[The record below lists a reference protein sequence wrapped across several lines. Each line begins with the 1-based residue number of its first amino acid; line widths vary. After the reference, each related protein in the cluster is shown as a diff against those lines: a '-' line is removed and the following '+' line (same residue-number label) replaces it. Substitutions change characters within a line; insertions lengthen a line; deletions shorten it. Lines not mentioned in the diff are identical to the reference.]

1 MLPSLILVP
10 LIVTRRILR
19 NRTIRVKSLAAVA
32 CIFFFLAGLAM
43 APLLG
48 IEADE
53 TLFIQGIYSPRAEL
67 YALHIGSASI
77 PLMLMNYVGA
87 LKSWLY
93 PRILHS
99 FGANVIT
106 LRIPMVLAGAIS
118 IWLFFLLLRRIAG
131 ERAALVGCTLLAVD
145 SAYLLSL
152 CFDWGPVALQHLLL
166 IGGML
171 SVVKF
176 YQDKKPWALAAGFF
190 LFGLALWD
198 KALAIWMLS
207 GLGLAAILVFP
218 RQLFSRL
225 DRRSVAIAVLAFV
238 LGAFPLL
245 VYNAGHHWVTFA
257 GNFHR
262 DTSELAGKAR
272 MLRDTAEGRGLFGWM
287 TAEDWQT
294 PHPHPPNGPI
304 ERISA
309 DISAL
314 AQHPRRHLLLY
325 GFVLALLLAPLAGR
339 NGIRAIVFALIT
351 MAVTWIQMAITS
363 NAGGSVHHTILLW
376 PFPELVIAVA
386 FAGASR
392 RLGRAGIP
400 ALATALTVM
409 LASGALV
416 MNEYYALAVRN
427 GGAQSWNNAIY
438 PLSRYLKKTPAKT
451 VYCMDWGILD
461 PLRFLNRGSLPLAM
475 GTDQIAQPELSAED
489 RAVVERMI
497 SDPANL
503 FISHTAEFEF
513 FPGRNPKLIQLAAA
527 AGFQRELQAE
537 ISDPFGRPVFEVYR
551 FRGASAHLDPA
562 ERQPQVAA
570 VSGRAARPADLQEQA
585 HLRLPGR

>member
-1 MLPSLILVP
+1 
-10 LIVTRRILR
+10 
-19 NRTIRVKSLAAVA
+19 
-32 CIFFFLAGLAM
+32 M

-53 TLFIQGIYSPRAEL
+53 TLFIQGIYSPRADL
-67 YALHIGSASI
+67 YAVRIGHASI

-99 FGANVIT
+99 FGANVMT
-106 LRIPMVLAGAIS
+106 LRIPMVLAGTIS
-118 IWLFFLLLRRIAG
+118 IWLFFLLLRRMAG
-131 ERAALVGCTLLAVD
+131 DRAALVGCTLLAVD

-171 SVVKF
+171 SILKY
-176 YQDKKPWALAAGFF
+176 YQDKKILALAGGFF

-198 KALAIWMLS
+198 KALAVWMLS
-207 GLGLAAILVFP
+207 GLGLATVVVFP
-218 RQLFSRL
+218 RELFWRL
-225 DRRSVAIAVLAFV
+225 DRRRVALAVTAFI

-245 VYNAGHHWVTFA
+245 LYNSGHHWVTFA

-294 PHPHPPNGPI
+294 PHPHLPNGPI
-304 ERISA
+304 ERASA

-314 AQHPRRHLLLY
+314 AGHPRRHLLLY
-325 GFVLALLLAPLAGR
+325 AFVLALLLTPLAGR
-339 NGIRAIVFALIT
+339 NGIRAIAFALIT
-351 MAVTWIQMAITS
+351 MAVTWIQMAITA

-376 PFPELVIAVA
+376 PFPEMVIAIS
-386 FAGASR
+386 FAAASR

-400 ALATALTVM
+400 VLAAVLTVM
-409 LASGALV
+409 LVSGALV
-416 MNEYYALAVRN
+416 TNEYYAQAVRN
-427 GGAQSWNNAIY
+427 GGAQSWNNAVFS
-438 PLSRYLKKTPAKT
+438 LSQYLKKTPAKT

-475 GTDQIAQPELSAED
+475 GTDQIAQPEMTADD
-489 RAVVERMI
+489 RAIVERMI
-497 SDPANL
+497 TDPANL

-513 FPGRNPKLIQLAAA
+513 FPGRSPKLIQFAAA
-527 AGFQRELQAE
+527 AGYQRELQAE

-551 FRGASAHLDPA
+551 FRKAPAQTGRVEGPSLGFEARRGDDDSEFAHIRA
-562 ERQPQVAA
+562 G
-570 VSGRAARPADLQEQA
+570 GRHRLVQLEI
-585 HLRLPGR
+585 HLGGIA

>member
-1 MLPSLILVP
+1 
-10 LIVTRRILR
+10 
-19 NRTIRVKSLAAVA
+19 
-32 CIFFFLAGLAM
+32 M

-53 TLFIQGIYSPRAEL
+53 TLFIQGIYSPRADL
-67 YALHIGSASI
+67 YAVRIGHASI

-99 FGANVIT
+99 FGASVLT
-106 LRIPMVLAGAIS
+106 LRIPMVLAGTIS
-118 IWLFFLLLRRIAG
+118 IWLFFLLLRRMAG
-131 ERAALVGCTLLAVD
+131 DRAALVGCTLLAVD

-166 IGGML
+166 VGGIL
-171 SVVKF
+171 AVLKS
-176 YQDKKPWALAAGFF
+176 YQDKNHLMLAGGFF
-190 LFGLALWD
+190 LFGLSLWD
-198 KALAIWMLS
+198 KALAVWMLS
-207 GLGLAAILVFP
+207 GLGVATIVVFP

-225 DRRSVAIAVLAFV
+225 DRRRAAIAVLAFV

-245 VYNAGHHWVTFA
+245 LYNSGHHWVTFA

-294 PHPHPPNGPI
+294 PHPHLPAGPI
-304 ERISA
+304 ERVSA
-309 DISAL
+309 NISAL
-314 AQHPRRHLLLY
+314 AGHPRRHLLLY
-325 GFVLALLLAPLAGR
+325 GFFLALLLTPLAGR
-339 NGIRAIVFALIT
+339 NGIRAIVFALVT
-351 MAVTWIQMAITS
+351 MAVTWIQMAITA

-376 PFPELVIAVA
+376 PFPELVIAVS
-386 FAGASR
+386 FAAASR

-400 ALATALTVM
+400 VLAAVLAVM
-409 LASGALV
+409 LVSGALV

-438 PLSRYLKKTPAKT
+438 PLSQYLKKTPAKT

-461 PLRFLNRGSLPLAM
+461 PLRFLDRGSLPLAM
-475 GTDQIAQPELSAED
+475 GTDQVAQPKMSADD
-489 RAVVERMI
+489 RAIIDRMI

-503 FISHTAEFEF
+503 FISHTADFEF
-513 FPGRNPKLIQLAAA
+513 FPGRSTKLIQMAAA
-527 AGFQRELQAE
+527 AGYKRELQAE
-537 ISDPFGRPVFEVYR
+537 ISDPFGRPVFDVYR
-551 FRGASAHLDPA
+551 FKRTSAHVDQADAGHLD
-562 ERQPQVAA
+562 
-570 VSGRAARPADLQEQA
+570 SRPAADTMIPSSRRSAPAGGIALSNWKLALAESPLSA
-585 HLRLPGR
+585 VAGMSRR